1 MEMSPRLDTSFRHAY
16 HYTML
21 ARSGMFAIAIA
32 LALGAFTNGHA
43 QTNGAAPAVWRD
55 TVLLAGIST
64 DTAAATQVDI
74 VVRAR
79 QREVQFCFEESG
91 LKTDP
96 DLTGLF
102 AMVITLDSLG
112 GVSRVDPSHREWTS
126 PEGGAVESCVM
137 QRALTWKFP
146 RHLAIKTPRHE
157 VSFHFAK

>member
-16 HYTML
+16 PYMML
-21 ARSGMFAIAIA
+21 ARSVMVAIAF
-32 LALGAFTNGHA
+32 ALGATTHAYA
-43 QTNGAAPAVWRD
+43 QTNGAAPPIRRD
-55 TVLLAGIST
+55 SVVLAGIST

-96 DLTGLF
+96 ELTGLF

-112 GVSRVDPSHREWTS
+112 GVSRVDASHREWTS
-126 PEGGAVESCVM
+126 PEGAAVESCVM

-146 RHLAIKTPRHE
+146 PHLAITTPRHE